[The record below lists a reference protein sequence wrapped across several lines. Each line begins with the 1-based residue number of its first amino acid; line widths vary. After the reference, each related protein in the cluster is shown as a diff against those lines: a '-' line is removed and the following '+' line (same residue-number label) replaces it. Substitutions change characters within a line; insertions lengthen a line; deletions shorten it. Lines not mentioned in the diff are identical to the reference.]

1 MKLSRFFEKVQLRVW
16 RALWYAFQS
25 CRHGISEQGRSC
37 GDRNPNWNQLAAEA
51 LRQNVLLTWLG
62 SDGWLGSSK
71 PQEKLGLLMA
81 MVGTGCEAKDSPGT
95 AGAELSSWADIPFGC
110 PLKTK
115 VSNSAAGRLY
125 HCQAKGSVYWGVST
139 RKWCKSPKVEER
151 HAHIGSASYWMWY
164 LQIFSFS
171 EHCEFYA
178 YKRDPKPAL
187 WFHTT
192 LTIL

>member
-1 MKLSRFFEKVQLRVW
+1 MKLSRFFEKVQLCVW
-16 RALWYAFQS
+16 HALWYAFQS

-51 LRQNVLLTWLG
+51 LRQNVLLPWLG
-62 SDGWLGSSK
+62 SDWWLGSSK

-115 VSNSAAGRLY
+115 VSNSAPSCLS
-125 HCQAKGSVYWGVST
+125 HCQAKGSVCWVCLRESDGRAQRWKEKYTYWLCLLPDVVPSD
-139 RKWCKSPKVEER
+139 
-151 HAHIGSASYWMWY
+151 
-164 LQIFSFS
+164 IFF
-171 EHCEFYA
+171 
-178 YKRDPKPAL
+178 L
-187 WFHTT
+187 
-192 LTIL
+192 